1 MNYKEFIEK
10 RETLKRLIKSER
22 TGTAEELADR
32 LCFSRRT
39 LFNYID
45 SLKDEGFSIKF
56 CRYRNSYYFDD
67 SMENNKKS

>member
-10 RETLKRLIKSER
+10 REALTRLIKSER
-22 TGTAEELADR
+22 TGTAEELSDR

-45 SLKDEGFSIKF
+45 LLKDGGLNIKF
-56 CRYRNSYYFDD
+56 CRYRKTFYIDD
-67 SMENNKKS
+67 DLEEKK